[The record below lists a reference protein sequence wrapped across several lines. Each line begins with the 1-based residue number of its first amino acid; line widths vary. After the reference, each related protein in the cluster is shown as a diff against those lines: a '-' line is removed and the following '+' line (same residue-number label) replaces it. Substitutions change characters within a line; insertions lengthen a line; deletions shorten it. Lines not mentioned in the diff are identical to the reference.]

1 MSVLHGIENKCLC
14 RYISFIGN
22 VNVGLM
28 STYKSQFRAGLFVL
42 EEIIALPIL
51 GGQTVVCSSA
61 KWNLTDFL
69 LDRSLL
75 GLSIDLLGEKFM
87 ELLRKKSME

>member
-1 MSVLHGIENKCLC
+1 
-14 RYISFIGN
+14 
-22 VNVGLM
+22 M

-42 EEIIALPIL
+42 EEIITLPIL

-75 GLSIDLLGEKFM
+75 DLSIDLLGENSVDLYGDTSLI
-87 ELLRKKSME
+87 EL

>member
-1 MSVLHGIENKCLC
+1 M
-14 RYISFIGN
+14 
-22 VNVGLM
+22 
-28 STYKSQFRAGLFVL
+28 L

-75 GLSIDLLGEKFM
+75 GLSIDLLGERFM
-87 ELLRKKSME
+87 ELLRKKSMELLSENSKDLAGETSKTFLDLLGPISWLTSSS